1 MTDYISADAGQVDVI
16 GTEADRPG
24 PCEYVIFHGSP
35 NPDSS
40 NFGPDEY
47 CEEDGD
53 HDGFCEA
60 HWVWM
65 AETP

>member
-1 MTDYISADAGQVDVI
+1 MTDYIGV
-16 GTEADRPG
+16 EADGPG
-24 PCEYVIFHGSP
+24 RCEFVIFHGSP
-35 NPDSS
+35 NPESA

-47 CEEDGD
+47 CEEVGD

-65 AETP
+65 DGRP